1 MSEDA
6 KPDLATLTVQLLS
19 AYVGNNAVP
28 SGELADLIRSTKAA
42 LAEESEPA
50 APAEEDHV
58 PAVSVKASLASRDH
72 ILSLIDGK
80 PYKSLKRHLSTRG
93 LSPDE
98 YRARYNL
105 PATYPMV
112 APGYSEERRKVAK
125 QLGLGRKKS
134 EVAAAPATI
143 SPPTKKNGRAKAA
156 ADTKPTMKRPRKS
169 PATTKSKGDQV
180 AE

>member
-1 MSEDA
+1 MSDDA
-6 KPDLATLTVQLLS
+6 KPDLAALTVQLLS
-19 AYVGNNAVP
+19 AYVGNNPVP
-28 SGELADLIRSTKAA
+28 SNELAALIRTTKTA
-42 LAEESEPA
+42 LAEQPA
-50 APAEEDHV
+50 PEAPAQEEHR

-112 APGYSEERRKVAK
+112 APTYSEQRRKVAK
-125 QLGLGRKKS
+125 QLGLGRKKAA
-134 EVAAAPATI
+134 VPAAPAATA
-143 SPPTKKNGRAKAA
+143 PAAKKNGRAKVTAEAKPAA
-156 ADTKPTMKRPRKS
+156 KRTRKAPSAAKPKS
-169 PATTKSKGDQV
+169 EQTVG
-180 AE
+180 

>member
-1 MSEDA
+1 M
-6 KPDLATLTVQLLS
+6 
-19 AYVGNNAVP
+19 
-28 SGELADLIRSTKAA
+28 
-42 LAEESEPA
+42 
-50 APAEEDHV
+50 
-58 PAVSVKASLASRDH
+58 KASLASRDH

-93 LSPDE
+93 LSPDD

-125 QLGLGRKKS
+125 QLCLGRKKS

-143 SPPTKKNGRAKAA
+143 SRPTKKNGRAKPA
-156 ADTKPTMKRPRKS
+156 ADAKPTVKRPRKS
-169 PATTKSKGDQV
+169 STSAKSNGDQ
-180 AE
+180 ATE

>member
-1 MSEDA
+1 MSDDA

-42 LAEESEPA
+42 LAEESVPA
-50 APAEEDHV
+50 APVEEEHI

-93 LSPDE
+93 LSPDD

-134 EVAAAPATI
+134 EVAASPATI

-156 ADTKPTMKRPRKS
+156 ADTKPTVKRPRKS
-169 PATTKSKGDQV
+169 PATAKSKNDQPV
-180 AE
+180 E